1 LKSEAKRL
9 KKRSK
14 KRKKSL
20 LITGIVLFLVALLAL
35 NLYIWYNVWLRGLF
49 DQDFFDF
56 SMFKV
61 PENDANDL
69 ESIIAK
75 YAPVFEK
82 LEESAIERLEELYQ
96 AAAAEYQ
103 EESQAGT
110 LNRFQLANKY
120 LQAGRLL
127 ESSVDN
133 AFYTLLD
140 GMEKELKKNDLPT
153 AIVSEIESAYEET
166 KKDKKEELFGR
177 LRGHLDY

>member
-1 LKSEAKRL
+1 MR
-9 KKRSK
+9 RTK
-14 KRKKSL
+14 KRKKTRL
-20 LITGIVLFLVALLAL
+20 VIGIVLILIALLAL
-35 NLYIWYNVWLRGLF
+35 NLYIWYSVWLRGLF

-56 SMFKV
+56 SQFSV
-61 PENDANDL
+61 PEDDAGDL

-82 LEESAIERLEELYQ
+82 LQESAIERLEELYQ
-96 AAAAEYQ
+96 AAVAEYQ

-127 ESSVDN
+127 EASVDN
-133 AFYTLLD
+133 AFYALLD
-140 GMEKELKKNDLPT
+140 GMEKELKKNNLPT

-177 LRGHLDY
+177 LRGHLGY

>member
-1 LKSEAKRL
+1 MR
-9 KKRSK
+9 RTK
-14 KRKKSL
+14 KRKKTRL
-20 LITGIVLFLVALLAL
+20 VIGIVLILIALLAL
-35 NLYIWYNVWLRGLF
+35 NLYIWYGVWLRGLF

-56 SMFKV
+56 SQFSV
-61 PENDANDL
+61 PEDDAGDL

-82 LEESAIERLEELYQ
+82 LQESAIERLEELYQ
-96 AAAAEYQ
+96 AAVAEYQ

-127 ESSVDN
+127 EASVDN
-133 AFYTLLD
+133 AFYALLD
-140 GMEKELKKNDLPT
+140 GMEKELKKNNLPT
-153 AIVSEIESAYEET
+153 AIVSEIESTYEET

-177 LRGHLDY
+177 LRGHLGY